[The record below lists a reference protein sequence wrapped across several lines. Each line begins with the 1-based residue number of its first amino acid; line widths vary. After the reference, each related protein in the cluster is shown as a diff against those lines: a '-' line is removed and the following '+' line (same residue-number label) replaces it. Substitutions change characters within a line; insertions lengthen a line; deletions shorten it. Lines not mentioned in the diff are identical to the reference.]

1 MTYKQPKD
9 PHNGPITRFACTLI
23 GIVVAICGVVVY
35 AVHHFMK

>member
-9 PHNGPITRFACTLI
+9 PHNGPIIRFAL
-23 GIVVAICGVVVY
+23 GVMVAVVAICGVVVY